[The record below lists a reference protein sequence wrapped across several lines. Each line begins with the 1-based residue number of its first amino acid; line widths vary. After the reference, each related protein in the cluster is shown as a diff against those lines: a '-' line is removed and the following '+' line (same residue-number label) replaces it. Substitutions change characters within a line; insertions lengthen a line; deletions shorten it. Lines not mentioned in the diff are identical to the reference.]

1 MSLFMWDPDKVSTAG
16 GHHQP
21 GAQDQPCLRQDLRQQ
36 CCSILV
42 SILHMQTMHSIQLK
56 CLPLPAYECFV
67 EQSFAMLPTR
77 GPLFSPRLLTCHLS
91 LLRGY
96 QFKAGFL
103 DGIKREVITIYEIM
117 RDSANNLLYAVPDYQ
132 FR

>member
-1 MSLFMWDPDKVSTAG
+1 MA
-16 GHHQP
+16 
-21 GAQDQPCLRQDLRQQ
+21 
-36 CCSILV
+36 
-42 SILHMQTMHSIQLK
+42 
-56 CLPLPAYECFV
+56 
-67 EQSFAMLPTR
+67 AMLQHPGKHPAHENNALSPIQVFPMPEYRSTIR
-77 GPLFSPRLLTCHLS
+77 AVLRHASHKGILFSPRLLTCHLL

-103 DGIKREVITIYEIM
+103 DGIKREVITIYEIL